1 MNQPYE
7 ERIREQ
13 ALAICEALYNKKA
26 LDIVALNVADKTI
39 IADWFVVCSGRVSAQ
54 VKALCDEVEKKA
66 PEIGLAEL
74 RREGYSQGRWI
85 VIDYGAILV
94 HIFHPEERAYY
105 NMERLWLDDPRHFVD
120 FSKQKGDK

>member
-1 MNQPYE
+1 LNQTNE

-54 VKALCDEVEKKA
+54 VKALCDEVEEKA
-66 PEIGLAEL
+66 PEIGIKEL

-120 FSKQKGDK
+120 FSRQKGDT

>member
-1 MNQPYE
+1 MNQTNE

-54 VKALCDEVEKKA
+54 VKALCDKKKEKA
-66 PEIGLAEL
+66 PGE
-74 RREGYSQGRWI
+74 
-85 VIDYGAILV
+85 
-94 HIFHPEERAYY
+94 
-105 NMERLWLDDPRHFVD
+105 N
-120 FSKQKGDK
+120 